1 MRDWLRPASGYMAAI
16 CSSFEK
22 VDILVRSKEN
32 VGRENKEVGG
42 WQRELE
48 RTGLME
54 QNWKEQNAAGYM
66 SRL

>member
-32 VGRENKEVGG
+32 VGRETKKLGLAEGVRANRVDGT
-42 WQRELE
+42 ELE
-48 RTGLME
+48 RTECGRVYE
-54 QNWKEQNAAGYM
+54 
-66 SRL
+66 